1 MTTAAPT
8 RIFPHLQASYDEY
21 AAVHASSGAAMAA
34 ALNAISR
41 KVDADRAFLE
51 AFQNLAGPAGQAGT
65 AEPQGARPV
74 TAEPKAEEPPPP
86 SQSPQPPPLPP
97 AWGALSDSAADDV
110 EEWRAE
116 LSRRRQEALQR
127 EGT

>member
-8 RIFPHLQASYDEY
+8 RIFPHLQAIYDEY

-41 KVDADRAFLE
+41 KVDADRAFLD
-51 AFQNLAGPAGQAGT
+51 AFQNLASPAV
-65 AEPQGARPV
+65 PQDARPV
-74 TAEPKAEEPPPP
+74 TAEPKSEEPPAAP
-86 SQSPQPPPLPP
+86 SQPPQPPPLPP
-97 AWGALSDSAADDV
+97 HWGSLSDSAADDV

-116 LSRRRQEALQR
+116 LSRRRQEALKR
-127 EGT
+127 EGE